1 MNPHACLARL
11 VALAL
16 AAACTSQAT
25 KDSAPSPSLT
35 PSGGAEPAASSAG
48 TSPTATPAAPNSS
61 LPGPAAGGALNTP
74 AGTGGAPPALSG
86 SGGAPAGPVA
96 TSPSSGGAPA
106 VPGNAGAPGT
116 AGAPVSEDT
125 PPTLI
130 GDVTFSVPSGTFEG
144 ELAVSMM
151 STVGEI
157 RYTTDGT
164 LPASTSTLY
173 DGASLTLT
181 ETTQLRAQAFDGDVA
196 AGLVSTAIYIRRTFD
211 VTSDI
216 PIVIMEGYGGGKPPT
231 EAGAEKVVFRDLAFM
246 LFEPVDGVAAISAP
260 PTWASRA
267 GYHVRGQS
275 SANFEKTP
283 YRVELWD
290 NQNEDADYPMIGMPA
305 DSDWAMVGPYT
316 DKTLI
321 RNAFIYSL
329 APEVGLH
336 ALEIR
341 FAEVYL
347 NQDASPLEPED
358 YFGVYAVTETVKNM
372 KGRVDLKQLDPTD
385 TTEPDISG
393 GYIFKF
399 DQAAVREDEGELEI
413 FCTPSAV
420 SADGGNDCYTDLEL
434 TDPVEPNA
442 EQIAYIQAYIQQL
455 HDALHAE
462 PIGNYAEFMNVESFV
477 DQFLLNELTKGG
489 DKYTRSVY
497 LHKDRDG
504 LVTAGPV
511 WDYNFTM
518 GNYTRELEGWQLAP
532 SPSASN
538 DWFQILF
545 AQPDFMVAAG
555 ARWRELRMG
564 VLSDAEIEARIALV
578 SAPLVNAGPRDLE
591 RWPVGEGT
599 GFGSQV
605 DEDAPT
611 TWEGQVEALVQWLR
625 ERTVWLDEQFVAP

>member
-1 MNPHACLARL
+1 MKRHTSFARL
-11 VALAL
+11 LAL
-16 AAACTSQAT
+16 GLAVACTSKST
-25 KDSAPSPSLT
+25 PEGAPSASLT
-35 PSGGAEPAASSAG
+35 PSSGPE
-48 TSPTATPAAPNSS
+48 PTAPTGAGSTASPADATITATS
-61 LPGPAAGGALNTP
+61 GPVAAGGAPNAP
-74 AGTGGAPPALSG
+74 AGTGGTPLPG
-86 SGGAPAGPVA
+86 SGGAPTGPAA
-96 TSPSSGGAPA
+96 TSPSGGGAAP
-106 VPGNAGAPGT
+106 VPGNAGAPGS
-116 AGAPVSEDT
+116 AGAPASVDDA

-144 ELAVSMM
+144 ELAVGMT
-151 STVGEI
+151 STAGEI

-164 LPASTSTLY
+164 LPTSTSTLY
-173 DGASLTLT
+173 DGASLVLT

-216 PIVIMEGYGGGKPPT
+216 PIIIMEGYGGGKPPT

-372 KGRVDLKQLDPTD
+372 KGRVDLKQLDPSD
-385 TTEPDISG
+385 TTEPEISG

-413 FCTPSAV
+413 LCTPSAAF
-420 SADGGNDCYTDLEL
+420 ADGGSDCYTDLEL

-545 AQPDFMVAAG
+545 AQPDFMAAAG

-625 ERTVWLDEQFVAP
+625 DRTVWLDEQFAP